1 MKRSIYIHIP
11 FCQSICSY
19 CDFSKFYYRKDWVRA
34 YLKQL
39 EIEVNTYYQNDPV
52 YTIYVGGGTPSV
64 LSLDELKALFSI
76 IDVFDISEVQ
86 EFTFECNIENITEE
100 KARFLIEHGVTRI
113 SVGVETFLDQY
124 LGFLNRHHTIGEV
137 KEKIEML
144 KKIGFSNIN
153 VDLIYAIP
161 NETLEE
167 LKFDL
172 DSFLELDIPHISIYS
187 LMIEPHTMLG
197 IRKVDEIS
205 EDLDY
210 EMYEMI
216 EQVLTDHGF
225 VHYEISNFGRPEY
238 FSKHN
243 LVYWDNQ
250 EYYGFGLGA
259 SGYVDGVRY
268 DNTRNFSEYIKGN
281 VRKESHQLSVD
292 EMISNELIL
301 GFRKLDGISI
311 KGFRLKYGVD
321 ICTYSIIKQLL
332 KEGKLV
338 IESGNIK
345 IEKSYIYVS
354 NQILCQLI
362 GEKYE

>member
-1 MKRSIYIHIP
+1 MKSVYIHIP

-19 CDFSKFYYRKDWVRA
+19 CDFSKFYYREDWVKE
-34 YLKQL
+34 YLKHL
-39 EIEVNTYYQNDPV
+39 EIEVDTYYQYDPV
-52 YTIYVGGGTPSV
+52 YTIYIGGGTPSV
-64 LSLDELKALFSI
+64 LSYDELKQLFSI
-76 IDVFDISEVQ
+76 IDKFDLREVQ

-113 SVGVETFLDQY
+113 SIGVETFLDKY
-124 LGFLNRHHTIGEV
+124 LGFLNRHHKKSEV

-144 KKIGFSNIN
+144 KRIGFSNIN
-153 VDLIYAIP
+153 VDLIYAVP

-197 IRKVDEIS
+197 VHHVEEIS
-205 EDLDY
+205 EDLDR

-216 EQVLTDHGF
+216 EQVLVSYGF
-225 VHYEISNFGRPEY
+225 IHYEISNFGKLGY

-243 LVYWDNQ
+243 LVYWNNQ

-259 SGYVDGVRY
+259 SGYIDSIRY
-268 DNTRNFSEYIKGN
+268 DNTKNFSEYIKGN
-281 VRKESHQLSVD
+281 YRKEFHSLSVN
-292 EMISNELIL
+292 EMIENELIL

-311 KGFRLKYGVD
+311 QEFRLKYGID
-321 ICTYSIIKQLL
+321 ISEHAMIKQLL

-338 IESGNIK
+338 IEDGYIK
-345 IEKSYIYVS
+345 IEKSCVYIS